1 LSLRASCFCVL
12 SMNSLIPQSQS
23 QYESGSESEPQS
35 ESESQP
41 EFGPFCVECHV
52 DTSRIFHKSGEC
64 PECFVDRLDGV
75 LEMLDAR
82 RTQYLN
88 GSNRDVERHAKRIKS
103 KRAFILQTGGTS
115 KKRDTRLFDQLI
127 ESLEELDSVLPEL
140 EDEQEWLPEK
150 IQKV

>member
-1 LSLRASCFCVL
+1 
-12 SMNSLIPQSQS
+12 MNSLIS
-23 QYESGSESEPQS
+23 QS
-35 ESESQP
+35 ESQREPQREPQP

-52 DTSRIFHKSGEC
+52 DTPRIFHESGEC

-82 RTQYLN
+82 RTQYLY
-88 GSNRDVERHAKRIKS
+88 GSTRDVERHAKRIKS

>member
-1 LSLRASCFCVL
+1 
-12 SMNSLIPQSQS
+12 MNSLISQS
-23 QYESGSESEPQS
+23 EFQPQREP
-35 ESESQP
+35 QP
-41 EFGPFCVECHV
+41 EFGTSCAECYV
-52 DTSRIFHKSGEC
+52 DTTRIFHKSGEC

-82 RTQYLN
+82 RTQYLS
-88 GSNRDVERHAKRIKS
+88 GSTRDVERHAKRIKS